1 MNQSAKEL
9 LQSELM
15 KLTEDEA
22 SELFRNFMKMKLG
35 DERQS
40 AEAINDDEN
49 WEKYN
54 DENDWEQ
61 HEECCVCFEETSQKT
76 SCNHFVCNNCVVKL
90 KKCPLCREKLIMPK
104 INYDEADERRIKG
117 MLLIGTLRAEIKIL
131 KKQFK
136 DTFGNVNKILRL
148 IQLCEER
155 IREIQVERGR

>member
-9 LQSELM
+9 LQIELM

-22 SELFRNFMKMKLG
+22 SELFRNFIKMKLG

-76 SCNHFVCNNCVVKL
+76 SCNHFVCNSCVIKL
-90 KKCPLCREKLIMPK
+90 KKKCPLCRSKLIMPK
-104 INYDEADERRIKG
+104 VKESNKLDDFWRIQETERI
-117 MLLIGTLRAEIKIL
+117 TPLRTEIKEL
-131 KKQFK
+131 KRQLKMDLNNEYIK
-136 DTFGNVNKILRL
+136 RL
-148 IQLCEER
+148 IRSCENR
-155 IREIQVERGR
+155 IDEIKEGR

>member
-104 INYDEADERRIKG
+104 INASNQVDDFWRIRNTERI
-117 MLLIGTLRAEIKIL
+117 TPLRTEIKQL
-131 KKQFK
+131 KRQLKMDLNNQHIK
-136 DTFGNVNKILRL
+136 AL
-148 IQLCEER
+148 IRVCEER
-155 IREIQVERGR
+155 IVELKERY

>member
-9 LQSELM
+9 LQNELM

-22 SELFRNFMKMKLG
+22 SELFRNFMKMKLV

-104 INYDEADERRIKG
+104 IKASNQVDDFWRIRHTERI
-117 MLLIGTLRAEIKIL
+117 TPLRTEIKEL
-131 KKQFK
+131 KRQL
-136 DTFGNVNKILRL
+136 KIDLNNQHIKAL
-148 IQLCEER
+148 IRVCEER
-155 IREIQVERGR
+155 IAELKDRR